1 MRLLYQTLN
10 YESLKLA
17 LRLQSLPLQSN
28 RCKIERL
35 FEITVNIFAV
45 FFVVIFIRAK
55 SRAGRGSLAVW
66 NSQKGS

>member
-35 FEITVNIFAV
+35 FEIKYLCSV
-45 FFVVIFIRAK
+45 FCGNFY
-55 SRAGRGSLAVW
+55 SR
-66 NSQKGS
+66 KK